1 VPLVAPYRESLEKP
15 GAASLPSTKRAAPL
29 LLAVAL
35 TVLLVAPVVAL
46 AMQPFSMVA
55 TLVAG
60 SLATVAATTYAR
72 ICFSR

>member
-1 VPLVAPYRESLEKP
+1 V
-15 GAASLPSTKRAAPL
+15 SLPSPKPVAAL
-29 LLAVAL
+29 LFAVVL
-35 TVLLVAPVVAL
+35 TAVLVAPVVAL

-60 SLATVAATTYAR
+60 SLATVAATSYAR